1 VIHALYKYSSIPF
14 PLVSSSFKLMGQGH
28 ARRYVLHVGGLPLVR
43 KTVLLGNSIRT
54 EDHVTTII
62 EQMQMP

>member
-1 VIHALYKYSSIPF
+1 
-14 PLVSSSFKLMGQGH
+14 MGQGH

-43 KTVLLGNSIRT
+43 KAVLLGNSIRT
-54 EDHVTTII
+54 EDHVTTMI